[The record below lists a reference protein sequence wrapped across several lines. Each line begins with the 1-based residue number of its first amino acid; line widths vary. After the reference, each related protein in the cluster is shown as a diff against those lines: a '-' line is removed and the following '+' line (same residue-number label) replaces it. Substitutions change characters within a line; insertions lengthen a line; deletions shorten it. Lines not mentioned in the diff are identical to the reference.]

1 MYNLYIMEKKQKEL
15 KEKEKQQIENNK
27 YKQKFKSKNI
37 FLINNILIYI
47 EQIPYLY
54 QNYENRVKNFISDV
68 SIFLKF

>member
-27 YKQKFKSKNI
+27 YKQKFNSKNI

-47 EQIPYLY
+47 
-54 QNYENRVKNFISDV
+54 
-68 SIFLKF
+68 